1 MMKTSRLHLLAALV
15 LLPTAVFALDEV
27 TILPS
32 RKKLHED
39 KKRLDSSSSEKTKEI
54 TYCVKVTSRAFKE
67 LQNVTVKYNV
77 FYEDVELG
85 SKDEAAVKVIAG
97 SETLSSLLISKPVE
111 FETKSLELKQ
121 ESLDAGWHF
130 TDGARASAKDKVV
143 GLWFK
148 AFNAEGQQIGEYAN
162 PTTVPKKMKWK
173 E

>member
-1 MMKTSRLHLLAALV
+1 MKTSRLYLVAALV
-15 LLPTAVFALDEV
+15 LLPLAAFALDDV

-32 RKKLHED
+32 RKKLDED
-39 KKRLDSSSSEKTKEI
+39 KKRPDSNSSEKIKEI
-54 TYCVKVTSRAFKE
+54 SYSVKVTSRAFKE

-85 SKDEAAVKVIAG
+85 TKDEGTVKVISG
-97 SETLSSLLISKPVE
+97 SETFSSLLTNKTVE
-111 FETKSLELKQ
+111 FETKSLELKK